1 MSSSLVAC
9 VYRMLLIAMTCTMS
23 SALYKEQAGSYDW
36 HTKLVGIPKLAY
48 IDQSNRMESVI
59 VATNKNVLAS
69 LSSDSGDIEAIVT
82 ISGDSTTTHLRSWKK
97 QSGALLWS
105 MDEAALT
112 ESQKVC
118 RTFLTRQSKNV
129 IAVLPSCDIVAVSEK
144 GRAVWKFKRQA
155 HEESIRV
162 LVTGSSLRSIS
173 WTASTKLLTIRNIN
187 TDDGSVINSSVVKDV
202 DIMPSNDMFLVGT
215 VEAAHAL
222 FTRNGQSYAI
232 NLESGKTMELTMEG
246 TSVVVKPALLHASGP
261 EFIVETSTTSS
272 IVRLNNDRLSSV
284 HEFSPVL
291 TSLRSTH
298 VATSTLGGSYSAGR
312 LSFAFNNYIFD
323 YWTSKQGESH
333 ISLDSDVS
341 LSGQI
346 QKIFMDV
353 ISVKDIPQ
361 LALLSI
367 TADGSLAL
375 SYNGKVAWTR
385 DESLSLIV
393 DAVFLDFPQ
402 SAIYSE
408 QLDELSEEPEV
419 SASISLLDLYLR
431 RWSVHL
437 SKLAALADSFIG
449 NGVGSTPESSPRA
462 IDIGDAHGFRKLALF
477 ASSTG
482 KVNALDSTTGS
493 PIWSRYFDG
502 IEIQS
507 IHIIRQSRVKY
518 PPLIAIVGMDLSK
531 KNTLIWRVNGLTGED
546 YVSNQ
551 QPDIKAY
558 TKIAGTGKRVAPV
571 DATEADEH
579 TVILAVV
586 DDGSELKLFPDTAA
600 AHAAFGPVCSSF
612 YTFHTVGNNSMQGH
626 SVQMRQEGHTSYKLK
641 STWNLQFPNGE
652 SLNALSDRQA
662 KGNSVASFGRV
673 LGDRTVLYKYLGP
686 NLIGVATLRRDDD
699 QSMTTFFYIIDT
711 VAGSI
716 HYRTA
721 HHGAGPVT
729 SDLPSIHILQSE
741 NWFVYTLLQLL
752 ALTKTD
758 KGKKARKVKSG
769 KKPATR
775 PAVSNARQLEIV
787 AIEVYENSKPDKR
800 VDGSFLSSYS
810 AARPGI
816 FAQTY
821 TFPLPITAIGV
832 TQTLAGITTREVL
845 LGLEPGFVYGLSK
858 RFLDPRRPYGKISAE
873 DKEVGIYQYAA
884 NLGFAT
890 REVASYGLE
899 VLGIEKIMSAPT
911 NLESTSLIASYGL
924 DIFCTRRMPSQ
935 AFDMLSEDFSY
946 LGLIATIVA
955 LVVGIVVAKHYKE
968 MLITAALHGL
978 FLMRIT
984 SAASVG
990 SFSPGNMQLNTAVV
1004 QAVCWQTDAGHDDD
1018 DQQQDNHKEH
1028 AQSTSVMPPV
1038 RQRLPLSASVPVSFM
1053 IQRHTATTINSLTE
1067 SMPAHSRSWTRPSS
1081 ICASPDGLLCAV
1093 LFPDLL
1099 DIRQHRLCVC
1109 LFPLPVDAFPEW
1121 RRLAWAADAS
1131 MIAVSFSN
1139 GAVLVYSLATKTCI
1153 CDIQNGHLLH
1163 TTPDLM
1169 DMASLTIRP
1178 LCGLTFAAP
1187 QMLSRSNPTQH
1198 CLVAVSFDGAIAAY
1212 MMDAN
1217 PLDLV
1222 CSWFGSLVDSY
1233 SLVSAAVF
1241 VDMRLLI
1248 AGKQHTPHTS
1258 DDPATL
1264 SYWDVDYNDNDFV
1277 LVGNQSRIRLSSTKA
1292 VIPYSLH
1299 GLYRLAGSVFA
1310 HYGMSTSLDVSGY
1323 ISQISYCKDSN
1334 TLLVLDGC
1342 GCFYLYSATELHL
1355 RWSSSSDSSP
1365 VGKVRSAQFFGAQHL
1380 LVSTQ
1385 ELILQ
1390 QLSIEALL
1398 GKEDSSLSSEHSITI
1413 NQFDSLFVEI
1423 STTCREDAIAYIL
1436 ASSAHSNVVDLA
1448 CLVKVTPEEKII
1460 ASIDSLDIHD
1470 IEKICRDSNTST
1482 DQVFKSLWLHVKKE
1496 PSDTAISYL
1505 TRVQDLAFVFS
1516 QCFDSQEHNDMILT
1530 RILLQHA
1537 VARTD
1542 QIGYSDVEAELDKI
1556 LDSYDK
1562 TTVASDTA
1570 SFGKFGGL
1578 SATDLCV
1585 SRIRALNYLDRLDT
1599 LESIYIE
1606 GVAYEDYLRLRDIDL
1621 IDLAC
1626 DFASSQKFGALEILF
1641 TRHGGELLP
1650 YRLGLLDLIP
1660 ECVSPELYHRLL
1672 PCINPVSK
1680 SEVPWKIIGWRK
1692 VDWSAHKATKELL
1705 DLLMKEVSTEDRAT
1719 QVHVVHS
1726 PYPSDEQ
1733 HILSWYKARILC
1745 LENYTYNTQNSME
1758 LAEFAVSHGVPH
1770 VQPILD
1776 RLAILD
1782 NLLKHSSY
1790 SGDVDKMA
1798 LDSPFTLS
1806 DLMRLDVHDVIEL
1819 ILKNSDEWTIV
1830 HDMRKLVQPLL
1841 DPSTLFNSKSI
1852 VSGLS
1857 KLGISNPNAV
1867 LAVFQSSSL
1876 DVPFSD
1882 RLLSSPMMLADI
1894 ISTICYEHFSDANIP
1909 VYEKMLNL
1917 ALAVLEDSSESV
1929 DILEIDGYA
1938 IEKLS
1943 DLHQLTLR
1951 LKGAKILATFGIL
1964 MTISD
1969 LQSMESSDSQQRQ
1982 LVEKIPRQALLRIS
1996 LGENKS
2002 SRDTLFQSV
2011 LIDMLELKA
2020 IGILCSIS
2028 SDDLYTSFLR
2038 VAASNGMHSFIQ
2050 NILLGTSGSSHGIV
2064 SLKLCQEV
2072 LVSVAREMLDNADS
2086 GNKSKGL
2093 LKNACDC
2100 LTLVEQS
2107 PDMKQEL
2114 ELIDALNASSE
2125 MILELTRKLCGS
2137 ETALSLATQLRVRA
2151 YMADAAIDEGSVD
2164 VAVYYCNELIRLSSS
2179 ESFLKMSLD
2188 TSLVDSL
2195 CHVFCKL
2202 IELSTHNVRFD
2213 EKLAFIVYAIRICQ
2227 SSSLETMI
2235 GHWRK
2240 IEFESILH
2248 DLEVQKLPL
2257 HKKRQNEH
2265 GNMASLFNN
2274 RAEGQATPLELPNY
2288 EALLV
2293 NLTTRLKDLD
2303 HAEPNPMHSK
2313 VSVISMHDFYR
2324 SPGSTP
2330 SGNFYSLDISTAKRN
2345 SDSLNDISS
2354 ALRCQELRRSYGHNT
2369 SDLLL
2374 KFAHY
2379 SLNHDSLESLGALL
2393 SCKPALE
2400 LQSFFDGFE
2409 CSEEI
2414 SKLASHFFVISALYQ
2429 VFPGIPDTFTLVNM
2443 EYSEALKSLTSLIS
2457 DSENMVLDSSRDTA
2471 VKLLEIARLF
2481 STQAQSKRIGA
2492 ISDRLSLRYQVDLE
2506 RMREDIQYR
2515 NHAFSGLVSSIDS
2528 SQLKDCIDVANYL
2541 EMDCKAHITWLATS
2555 SFVTASQLS
2564 TRLQQVSEELNIDQ
2578 SDIRDILISIHSKLF
2593 LSPNDKLLVLYQ
2605 TLADFLS
2612 SDGHNDTSAVEQLKS
2627 RMDLLKTILSMEA
2640 VADLTL
2646 NSLRS
2651 SISSDTNGLVA
2662 LMGPDPSHDRFQGMV
2677 SVLQRLDAIR
2687 PIALFLDESNLVDLD
2702 IDKSAM
2708 SSTLH
2713 MTYLRN
2719 AIARMA
2725 SDWEFIDSERSFH
2738 LQVDLNIGY
2747 TFDLG
2752 HSKINLDTSG
2762 EESGEYIF

>member
-1 MSSSLVAC
+1 
-9 VYRMLLIAMTCTMS
+9 
-23 SALYKEQAGSYDW
+23 
-36 HTKLVGIPKLAY
+36 
-48 IDQSNRMESVI
+48 
-59 VATNKNVLAS
+59 
-69 LSSDSGDIEAIVT
+69 
-82 ISGDSTTTHLRSWKK
+82 
-97 QSGALLWS
+97 
-105 MDEAALT
+105 
-112 ESQKVC
+112 
-118 RTFLTRQSKNV
+118 
-129 IAVLPSCDIVAVSEK
+129 
-144 GRAVWKFKRQA
+144 
-155 HEESIRV
+155 
-162 LVTGSSLRSIS
+162 
-173 WTASTKLLTIRNIN
+173 
-187 TDDGSVINSSVVKDV
+187 
-202 DIMPSNDMFLVGT
+202 
-215 VEAAHAL
+215 
-222 FTRNGQSYAI
+222 
-232 NLESGKTMELTMEG
+232 
-246 TSVVVKPALLHASGP
+246 
-261 EFIVETSTTSS
+261 
-272 IVRLNNDRLSSV
+272 
-284 HEFSPVL
+284 
-291 TSLRSTH
+291 
-298 VATSTLGGSYSAGR
+298 
-312 LSFAFNNYIFD
+312 
-323 YWTSKQGESH
+323 
-333 ISLDSDVS
+333 
-341 LSGQI
+341 
-346 QKIFMDV
+346 
-353 ISVKDIPQ
+353 
-361 LALLSI
+361 
-367 TADGSLAL
+367 
-375 SYNGKVAWTR
+375 
-385 DESLSLIV
+385 
-393 DAVFLDFPQ
+393 
-402 SAIYSE
+402 
-408 QLDELSEEPEV
+408 
-419 SASISLLDLYLR
+419 
-431 RWSVHL
+431 
-437 SKLAALADSFIG
+437 
-449 NGVGSTPESSPRA
+449 
-462 IDIGDAHGFRKLALF
+462 
-477 ASSTG
+477 
-482 KVNALDSTTGS
+482 
-493 PIWSRYFDG
+493 
-502 IEIQS
+502 
-507 IHIIRQSRVKY
+507 
-518 PPLIAIVGMDLSK
+518 
-531 KNTLIWRVNGLTGED
+531 
-546 YVSNQ
+546 
-551 QPDIKAY
+551 
-558 TKIAGTGKRVAPV
+558 
-571 DATEADEH
+571 
-579 TVILAVV
+579 
-586 DDGSELKLFPDTAA
+586 
-600 AHAAFGPVCSSF
+600 
-612 YTFHTVGNNSMQGH
+612 
-626 SVQMRQEGHTSYKLK
+626 
-641 STWNLQFPNGE
+641 
-652 SLNALSDRQA
+652 
-662 KGNSVASFGRV
+662 
-673 LGDRTVLYKYLGP
+673 
-686 NLIGVATLRRDDD
+686 
-699 QSMTTFFYIIDT
+699 
-711 VAGSI
+711 
-716 HYRTA
+716 
-721 HHGAGPVT
+721 
-729 SDLPSIHILQSE
+729 
-741 NWFVYTLLQLL
+741 
-752 ALTKTD
+752 
-758 KGKKARKVKSG
+758 
-769 KKPATR
+769 
-775 PAVSNARQLEIV
+775 
-787 AIEVYENSKPDKR
+787 
-800 VDGSFLSSYS
+800 
-810 AARPGI
+810 
-816 FAQTY
+816 
-821 TFPLPITAIGV
+821 
-832 TQTLAGITTREVL
+832 
-845 LGLEPGFVYGLSK
+845 
-858 RFLDPRRPYGKISAE
+858 
-873 DKEVGIYQYAA
+873 
-884 NLGFAT
+884 
-890 REVASYGLE
+890 
-899 VLGIEKIMSAPT
+899 
-911 NLESTSLIASYGL
+911 
-924 DIFCTRRMPSQ
+924 
-935 AFDMLSEDFSY
+935 
-946 LGLIATIVA
+946 
-955 LVVGIVVAKHYKE
+955 
-968 MLITAALHGL
+968 
-978 FLMRIT
+978 
-984 SAASVG
+984 
-990 SFSPGNMQLNTAVV
+990 MQLNTAVV

-1222 CSWFGSLVDSY
+1222 CSWFGSLVKSY

-1876 DVPFSD
+1876 DVPFLD

-1938 IEKLS
+1938 IERLS

-2114 ELIDALNASSE
+2114 ELIDAVNTIIGKYHLIDEKTGSELMPIQVRLHPDRLDLIRQLLTLNPQLNASSE

-2541 EMDCKAHITWLATS
+2541 EMDCKAIVHQHITWLATS

-2725 SDWEFIDSERSFH
+2725 SDWEFIDSESVMTLVFQVHSAIMIMQPQHAFDVGSSLVVGVLATHLTLDIRKSTLTLLGKSLVNTSFSESLYPL
-2738 LQVDLNIGY
+2738 LQHMNILTTLMEIDDDLYASGGLPANFFLQIDRACGDLGQISALLIGLAKTLISLDIVQRIVDVIQLGCKEVQTNWTLPYLYKDAALDLLERLSQIQLSSDPQFAYFEEWINNALQESKCDDVSRTTSDTVSGWDDDVLDLD
-2747 TFDLG
+2747 FPSLG
-2752 HSKINLDTSG
+2752 HSEIRMQLEDVLNSAVDGVPPISRPCHIVCHKLLQKHFEAKENRAVALSVALQTACIFSAWGLETSPDQLQDHASRQSYFSFLLEQSTKDDQYLSLIKLLVDWLQAESLDEAGNTSHLEPLWLQLLTSLVSNNHDQLLFFIMLHLGDLVFIDDKGLLEFIRDQRGLVSYYQFSLVSFSKDTIAQKLSDLIEMLATSKEFEEILFSSRTLTLLVLIHGRSCQLARLNIDWTKLCETALTTSSAKSSDSGGAHLSMVILMIADLCIDGLFFHASRLAQLFLGIDDHIYQDIRSHMAPVAFVLKLWAGCDELSKKQTPKQSQDLTDYGTSG
-2762 EESGEYIF
+2762 SCLSDKWLHFSDHSAVLEKHRFIADGIFSPSSNERVQNALAEIHLRFAL